1 MTEEF
6 SDKGDTNIT
15 QKYSGS
21 SLQDRADVGTRF
33 IFGNGSGKPKT
44 QKPDGSS

>member
-1 MTEEF
+1 MNMLNWAKSDHEYMTEEF

-21 SLQDRADVGTRF
+21 SL
-33 IFGNGSGKPKT
+33 
-44 QKPDGSS
+44 